1 MAVATTI
8 SNVTVLVVLLTDKSL
23 MNTQAVYRISLAVS
37 DFFVGII
44 IFPTYI
50 LTNFIYLT
58 EDVSLQI
65 NRWEAYYFAVGFFM
79 VLSFHVSVLTLA
91 AAAIDRFKAIY
102 KPLEYDH
109 IHSFHLAKKTC
120 FGLWIISI
128 LLAISPFGFIDEH
141 FVYEV
146 VDGTFVFTVYSK
158 NPDLLLSYVVLIL
171 IIPVLIMWIFTI
183 LTFVF
188 YKKHSKERQ
197 KLIMNKIQKLKMNK
211 QIRLLVTLSI
221 MVCVFSVCV
230 LPPVVIF
237 LGLTS
242 NIITYRPAINVCSA
256 FFLTSNSLWNFFIY
270 SFRDKRFRK
279 TSKNL
284 YKKLLCC
291 SNFNQG

>member
-8 SNVTVLVVLLTDKSL
+8 SNVTVLAVFLTDKSL
-23 MNTQAVYRISLAVS
+23 MDAQAVYRISLAVS
-37 DFFVGII
+37 DLFVGII

-58 EDVSLQI
+58 EDVLLQM
-65 NRWEAYYFAVGFFM
+65 NRWKSYYFAVGFFM
-79 VLSFHVSVLTLA
+79 VLSFHISVLTLA

-102 KPLEYDH
+102 KPLKYDH
-109 IHSFHLAKKTC
+109 IHSLNLAKKTC

-146 VDGTFVFTVYSK
+146 IDGTFVFPVNRE
-158 NPDLLLSYVVLIL
+158 NPRLLLIYVGLIF
-171 IIPVLIMWIFTI
+171 ISPVLTMWIFTI
-183 LTFVF
+183 LTIVF
-188 YKKHSKERQ
+188 YKKHSKKRQ
-197 KLIMNKIQKLKMNK
+197 RIMINKIQKLKTNK
-211 QIRLLVTLSI
+211 QIRLLFTLSI
-221 MVCVFSVCV
+221 MVGVFSVCV
-230 LPPVVIF
+230 LPPAVIF
-237 LGLTS
+237 LGKQSNLIGHTS
-242 NIITYRPAINVCSA
+242 AANVCSA

-284 YKKLLCC
+284 YKKLLYC
-291 SNFNQG
+291 SSF

>member
-23 MNTQAVYRISLAVS
+23 MDAQAVYRISLAIS

-58 EDVSLQI
+58 NDVSLQM
-65 NRWEAYYFAVGFFM
+65 NRWKSYYFAVGFFM

-102 KPLEYDH
+102 EPLEYDH
-109 IHSFHLAKKTC
+109 IHSLHLAKKTC

-146 VDGTFVFTVYSK
+146 VDGTFVFPVNRKY
-158 NPDLLLSYVVLIL
+158 PIFLLIYVGLIF
-171 IIPVLIMWIFTI
+171 ISPVLTMWIFTI

-197 KLIMNKIQKLKMNK
+197 RFLMNKIQKLKMNK

-221 MVCVFSVCV
+221 MVCVFSVCA

-237 LGLTS
+237 LGIPS
-242 NIITYRPAINVCSA
+242 NLIRYKSAANVCSA

-291 SNFNQG
+291 SSF